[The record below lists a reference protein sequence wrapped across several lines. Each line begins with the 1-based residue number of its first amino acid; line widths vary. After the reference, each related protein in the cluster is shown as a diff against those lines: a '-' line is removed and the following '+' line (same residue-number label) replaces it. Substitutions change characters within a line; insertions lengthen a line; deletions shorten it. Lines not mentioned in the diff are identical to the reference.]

1 MKTTYISQLS
11 FRGVRAKKLSRY
23 QPYSNPIKSSLGDPG
38 IKRNN
43 MESFYAMPY
52 FSIFHSQIFIEVT
65 KAIGYKISDMYNLSK
80 LQRLSKIC

>member
-1 MKTTYISQLS
+1 MNTRYVSQLS

-23 QPYSNPIKSSLGDPG
+23 QLHSNPIESSLEDPG

-43 MESFYAMPY
+43 MKSFYVMPY
-52 FSIFHSQIFIEVT
+52 FSMYHSQTFIEVS